1 MQYTGLLRPL
11 GMLLVLLA
19 MAGCV
24 EKEYQGEVAAS
35 DEYYSPGSAIGKLN
49 ANGRDLYN
57 QQCASC
63 HGVNGAGTQI
73 GTPLIGCATCSSVE
87 AMSRYTE
94 LNMPI
99 SKPQSCVGSCATDT
113 SEYILYAFNGI
124 SLNQA
129 RSALTGVSSMSPV
142 NTLRKASLA
151 VAGRM
156 PTQTEIKNVSQGG
169 EAALASALDNMMG
182 EEIFYERLAEMFN
195 DQLLTDKYLSENNSS
210 GGLQLLSADDFPN
223 RYWFDADD
231 TVLAEDKD
239 CYRRLTNDAVAREPL
254 ALIQYLARNHLPHTG
269 IINAN
274 YLMVT
279 WYSQKTYEATLQ
291 AGKSFRLASDEV
303 KTRVKNSYWS
313 CRNTEVTYDP
323 YDFQPAQIKKATEHS
338 ATGIPHAGVM
348 TSTMFLNRFPTTYTN
363 RNRARARYVYDFF
376 LDTNILQIE
385 GARPSGEDEFNSP
398 NPTLDNPACYTCH
411 MVMDPVASSFQHW
424 TDTGRYIQ
432 TSLRHRDNPWDSAG
446 IEAPGFA
453 GATVPISGPDNQFST
468 MLQWLGNEIAKDPRF
483 LRATVRTVYR
493 GLVGSEPL
501 AAPAENA
508 SNAEKDAYN
517 AQRSILGEI
526 AQAFASAN
534 YDIRAV
540 VKGIVLSPYF
550 RAEKIESSAMA
561 ANQNTG
567 AVRLLTPE
575 QMQRK
580 LESIFGVKWSDLNNK
595 DNRVLFG
602 GIDSDG
608 VTSRM
613 TDANGIMVAMQKRLA
628 SEQSCKAVA
637 YDFLRE
643 LSASK
648 NERQLF
654 PFVNTT
660 TTPESASDIDAIKK
674 NIQYLHWLLL
684 GEDLGINHAE
694 ITATYDVFYQ
704 FWQQGNALLAD
715 RNSKNTDGSYKYDPR
730 PSTYLYWNCRARW
743 DLVTGVEL
751 PPEQR
756 LEEDANYVIR
766 AWTGVLAYLMS
777 DYRFIFE

>member
-1 MQYTGLLRPL
+1 MKIRILGLCGWLL
-11 GMLLVLLA
+11 MLTIT
-19 MAGCV
+19 GCV

-35 DEYYSPGSAIGKLN
+35 EYYSPGSAIGKLN
-49 ANGRDLYN
+49 TNGRDLYN

-73 GTPLIGCATCSSVE
+73 GTPLIGCATCTSVE

-129 RSALTGVSSMSPV
+129 RSALNGVSSMSPV

-156 PTQTEIKNVSQGG
+156 PTQSELKSVEAGG
-169 EAALASALDNMMG
+169 DAALQTVLDNMMN
-182 EEIFYERLAEMFN
+182 EETFYERLAEMFN
-195 DQLLTDKYLSENNSS
+195 DQLLTDKYMSENNST
-210 GGLQLLSADDFPN
+210 GGIQLLSMDDFPN
-223 RYWFDADD
+223 RSWYDNDDSIIAD
-231 TVLAEDKD
+231 DKD

-269 IINAN
+269 TVNAD
-274 YLMVT
+274 YFMVT
-279 WYSQKTYEATLQ
+279 WYSQKTYDASLL
-291 AGKSFRLASDEV
+291 AGKSFRLATDEV
-303 KTRVKNSYWS
+303 KTKVKNSYWS

-323 YDFQPAQIKKATEHS
+323 YDFQPAQIKKATEYS

-348 TSTMFLNRFPTTYTN
+348 TSAMFLNRFPTSYTN
-363 RNRARARYVYDFF
+363 RNRARYVYDFF

-411 MVMDPVASSFQHW
+411 MVMDPVASTFQHW

-432 TSLRHRDNPWDSAG
+432 TSLRNRDNPWDSAG

-453 GATVPISGPDNQFST
+453 GVSVPISGPNNQFSA
-468 MLQWLGNEIAKDPRF
+468 MLQWLGDEIAKDPRF
-483 LRATVRTVYR
+483 QRATVRTVYR
-493 GLVGSEPL
+493 GLVGTEPL
-501 AAPAENA
+501 PAPAENA
-508 SNAEKDAYN
+508 SSAVKDAYN

-526 AQAFASAN
+526 GQAFASSD

-540 VKGIVLSPYF
+540 VKGIVMSPYF
-550 RAEKIESSAMA
+550 RAERIESSAMA

-580 LESIFGVKWSDLNNK
+580 LESIFGVKWSDLTNK
-595 DNRVLFG
+595 DNRILFG

-608 VTSRM
+608 VISRM
-613 TDANGIMVAMQKRLA
+613 TDVNGIMVAMQKRLA

-643 LSASK
+643 HSISK
-648 NERQLF
+648 NERKLF
-654 PFVNTT
+654 PFVDAT
-660 TTPESASDIDAIKK
+660 TTPQSASDIEAIKK

-684 GEDLGINHAE
+684 GEDIGITHAE
-694 ITATYDVFYQ
+694 IAATYDVFYQ

-715 RNSKNTDGSYKYDPR
+715 RDTKNPDGSYKYDPR

-743 DLVTGVEL
+743 DLTTGAEL
-751 PPEQR
+751 PVEQR
-756 LEEDANYVIR
+756 LEQDTNYVIR
-766 AWTGVLAYLMS
+766 A
-777 DYRFIFE
+777 